1 MWPYIS
7 IHSTLKLIRRF
18 FQVPKNSTPYAEA
31 GRRMTSTDEAA
42 VEILVCQAR
51 SCRLAGAVGAQLEIE
66 ELAKGL
72 CRVLET
78 GCVGNCSQGPNAVII
93 RLSGTGDG
101 QRGGEQEE
109 EGELM
114 AKISSLVVSAQV
126 VEHAT
131 GVRPSLDDPALL
143 DRLSNARQARLAED
157 AKASARWN
165 CALGALAGMEAGL
178 RGQNDKLPALCQVL
192 MDEATCLNS
201 ARQPATALAK
211 VEEVLHHMV
220 GNVTAHFARSR
231 LLYAV
236 GRVDEGRQI
245 LLRLA
250 AVPLQSRFA
259 VSVAREARR
268 LLAENDSSRVRAGLA
283 SLQNGEPPDG
293 FATWTLE
300 RVEPVSR
307 WTAIYYLRSGD
318 PRRGAV
324 HKKGRGR
331 TIWRK
336 LWHTTLLAPVGA
348 NDEGP
353 LPYIEREYTAISTAE
368 EWKEGACRLLIK
380 IYPHGK
386 ATQWIAQYLQGP
398 GSTVQL
404 STPVTTLRVP
414 SLVPEKADIF
424 SVPRAVLV
432 LSGGTGI
439 APLVQILQT
448 FGALSVPLI
457 CFHSCRA
464 DDVVLL
470 SVLDELCSARSGSA
484 ITRVTVC
491 ITPASTQQDGA
502 FANPPAD
509 PLGQLH
515 MWQSMNYHHGRIS
528 KALLMGA
535 LRDLATPCRGV
546 ITGPEAFNAQF
557 SVLLAK
563 LGLVRERQTVLEA

>member
-1 MWPYIS
+1 
-7 IHSTLKLIRRF
+7 
-18 FQVPKNSTPYAEA
+18 
-31 GRRMTSTDEAA
+31 MTSTDEA
-42 VEILVCQAR
+42 VQILVCQAR

-66 ELAKGL
+66 ELVKGL
-72 CRVLET
+72 GCSVSET
-78 GCVGNCSQGPNAVII
+78 DCVGNCSQAPNAVII
-93 RLSGTGDG
+93 RLSGTGGG
-101 QRGGEQEE
+101 QRGGDEE
-109 EGELM
+109 DEGELV
-114 AKISSLVVSAQV
+114 ANISSLAVSAQV
-126 VEHAT
+126 VEQAT

-143 DRLSNARQARLAED
+143 DRLGNARQARLAEE

-165 CALGALAGMEAGL
+165 CALGALAGMEASL
-178 RGQNDKLPALCQVL
+178 RGKNDKLHALCQVL
-192 MDEATCLNS
+192 MDQAACLES
-201 ARQPATALAK
+201 ARQPVTALAK
-211 VEEVLHHMV
+211 VEEVLAHMP
-220 GNVTAHFARSR
+220 GNVTAYFARSS

-236 GRVDEGRQI
+236 GRVDEGRNV
-245 LLRLA
+245 LRSLV
-250 AVPLQSRFA
+250 AVPPQSRFA

-268 LLAENDSSRVRAGLA
+268 LLAERESSRVSTGLA
-283 SLQNGEPPDG
+283 SLQDGGPPDG
-293 FATWTLE
+293 FATWKLE
-300 RVEPVSR
+300 RVEVLSR
-307 WTAIYYLRSGD
+307 WTAIYHLRSDD

-336 LWHTTLLAPVGA
+336 LWHTTLLAAVGA

-353 LPYIEREYTAISTAE
+353 LPYIERDYTAVSTAQD
-368 EWKEGACRLLIK
+368 WNEGACRLLIK

-386 ATQWIAQYLQGP
+386 ATQWIARYLQGA

-424 SVPRAVLV
+424 SVPRGVLV

-439 APLVQILQT
+439 APLVQILQS
-448 FGALSVPLI
+448 FGALKIPLI

-470 SVLDELCSARSGSA
+470 SELDELCRARSGSA

-491 ITPASTQQDGA
+491 ITPASTEQDGA
-502 FANPPAD
+502 FANPPAV

-515 MWQSMNYHHGRIS
+515 MWQSMTFHYGRITE
-528 KALLMGA
+528 ALLMGA
-535 LRDLATPCRGV
+535 LRDLPAPCRGV

-563 LGLVRERQTVLEA
+563 LGLRRENQTVLEA